1 MVFSYKA
8 LDKSGAQVTGTRE
21 AADKGQVIA
30 YLKAQHMT
38 PISIKEGVSALNKEL
53 TLVQSKPKAKDLSM
67 FCEQF
72 CSLLRAGVT
81 IMDALRLLGGQQK
94 KSSMLYGAI
103 QTTISSVNEGETLGN
118 AMAKSPKCFDSTLV
132 NLVRAGEASG
142 SLDKSLER
150 MSVQYKKDAELAATV
165 KKAMSYPIIVMIV
178 AIIVVIAM
186 LVFVVPRF
194 MKMFADIGIEMP
206 ALTMAMVGASNWL
219 VENWKMVLLIVIG
232 VGIAFFLFVKSKF
245 GHKVFS
251 KLAITIPVVKMLTIN
266 THAAKIA
273 RTLST
278 LLTAG
283 MTVIEALT
291 ILESTV
297 NNYYYKEAIKA
308 VREDVLTG
316 RPMNRKFQEM
326 PNLFPTMLTHMIT
339 VGEDTGDI
347 SAMLNRTADYYE
359 LEVETATQTLTSMI
373 QPAVILFLACTVGV
387 VLAAVLM
394 PMVTMYQEL
403 GDAL

>member
-8 LDKSGAQVTGTRE
+8 LDKTGAQVSGTRE
-21 AADKGQVIA
+21 AADKGQVLA
-30 YLKAQHMT
+30 FLKAQHMT
-38 PISIKEGVSALNKEL
+38 PISIKEGAGLNKDL
-53 TLVQSKPKAKDLSM
+53 QLVKSKPKAKDMSM

-81 IMDALRLLGGQQK
+81 IMDALRLLGSQQK
-94 KSSMLYGAI
+94 KSSMLYEAI
-103 QTTISSVNEGETLGN
+103 QTTINGVNEGETLGN
-118 AMAKSPKCFDSTLV
+118 AMSKSPKAFDSTLV

-150 MSVQYKKDAELAATV
+150 MSNQYKKDAEVAATV
-165 KKAMSYPIIVMIV
+165 KKALSYPIIVMIV
-178 AIIVVIAM
+178 AVLVVIVM
-186 LVFVVPRF
+186 LVWVVPSF
-194 MKMFADIGIEMP
+194 MKMFDDIGIEMP
-206 ALTMAMVGASNWL
+206 ALTMAMVAASNWMI
-219 VENWKMVLLIVIG
+219 ENWKLLIVIVVG
-232 VGIAFFLFVKSKF
+232 VGIAFFLFIKSKF
-245 GHKVFS
+245 GHRCFS
-251 KLAITIPVVKMLTIN
+251 KLAITIPVVKGLTIN
-266 THAAKIA
+266 SHASKIA

-297 NNYYYKEAIKA
+297 NNDYYKDAIRA
-308 VREDVLTG
+308 IREDVLAG
-316 RPMNRKFQEM
+316 RPMNKKFQEL

-347 SAMLNRTADYYE
+347 TAMLNRTADYYD
-359 LEVETATQTLTSMI
+359 LEVKTATETLTSMI

-387 VLAAVLM
+387 VLMGVLA

>member
-1 MVFSYKA
+1 MLFTYKA
-8 LDKSGAQVTGTRE
+8 IDRDGKTVTGKYE
-21 AADKGQVIA
+21 ALEQKQVVA

-38 PISIKEGVSALNKEL
+38 PVNIGNGITADGLA
-53 TLVQSKPKAKDLSM
+53 SKLPQKKTKAKDMSI

-72 CSLLRAGVT
+72 WALIRAGVT
-81 IMDALRLLGGQQK
+81 ILDALKLLLNQLSDKALKAGVQQ
-94 KSSMLYGAI
+94 AI
-103 QTTISSVNEGETLGN
+103 ISVNEGETLADSLG
-118 AMAKSPKCFDSTLV
+118 KSPVFDETFVSLI
-132 NLVRAGEASG
+132 RAGEASG

-150 MSVQYKKDAELAATV
+150 MANQYKKDAEVAATV
-165 KKAMSYPIIVMIV
+165 KKALSYPIIVMIV
-178 AIIVVIAM
+178 AVLVVIVM
-186 LVFVVPRF
+186 LVWVVPKF
-194 MKMFADIGIEMP
+194 MKMFDDIGIEMP
-206 ALTMAMVGASNWL
+206 ALTMAMVAASNWMI
-219 VENWKMVLLIVIG
+219 ENWKLLIVIVVG
-232 VGIAFFLFVKSKF
+232 VGIAFFVFIKSKF
-245 GHKVFS
+245 GHRCFS
-251 KLAITIPVVKMLTIN
+251 KLAITIPVVKGLTIN
-266 THAAKIA
+266 SHASKIA

-297 NNYYYKEAIKA
+297 NNDYYKDAIRA
-308 VREDVLTG
+308 IREDVLTG
-316 RPMNRKFQEM
+316 RPMNKKFQEL

-347 SAMLNRTADYYE
+347 TSMLNRTADYYD
-359 LEVETATQTLTSMI
+359 LEVKTATETLTGMI

-387 VLAAVLM
+387 VLMGVLA